1 MAGRD
6 YLKGHAST
14 SKAPGNDT
22 AWSGESPG
30 PYIGVVKNNIDPLR
44 MGRLQVNIPSIS
56 KTLDPVSGNLVTCEY
71 LSPFYGA
78 KDARH
83 SIPGSTEYEHSQHS
97 YGFWAVPPDIGT
109 RVLVIFAEGKMD
121 QAFWIG
127 CVPDPMTNQMTP
139 GIASS
144 TSTHDAL
151 DGTFEGAD
159 AGFQDD
165 KKSKYGTTNAPSGE
179 VNRTVKDLKPQQFN
193 TLRRPIHPFAETLLK
208 QGLSADDIRG
218 NTSSSARR
226 ETPSHVFGIST
237 PGRKDTT
244 TTKVNVGTKDSTRQ
258 DYVTRKTG
266 HTFVMD
272 DGAEDGSNQLT
283 RIRTAS
289 GHQILMHDTEGTVY
303 IANGSGKAFIEME
316 KDGTISVFSDGGIN
330 MRTKQD
336 FNLHSDRHVNFHA
349 KGSLNFTA
357 EQNVNLNGGFNVQT
371 MAKNS
376 ILNSSQG
383 DLRNYAAV
391 QITSFTRGTQLHG
404 AGGNID
410 LAGAQVH
417 MNSQGAR
424 SGWGPSWLVPEHDH
438 VGIRVSDGLIDID
451 SRKPLQGGE
460 ANKIENS
467 TTVSDFVTHE
477 PYTRTSSTAIR
488 KRYINDILESIESG
502 NPGVSSQ
509 DLENIKTRLL
519 ARDSIDSVSAE
530 LNKIVG
536 VTSDRVSAFAST
548 EINKLVGDNTKL
560 NSSQL
565 NDIQQ
570 LLIKPSIASVSG
582 QISKIVG
589 KNVNLANSQLNDIKE
604 KVLANQ
610 DVAFISREIKKIT
623 GVTGNINLDVS
634 QLKNLKTQLL
644 TKPNI
649 ADVTGQIKKIVGD
662 NVKLDLS
669 QLNNVKTKL
678 LANPDVAKLT
688 KQVSGYAKDIV
699 GLSEAVTVNLAA
711 LNELKNRAL
720 NYKNEIKNMATGFIQ
735 GQISQYGQLAFNYA
749 KTAVAQSAFG
759 VAVSSAG
766 RSVGRAVTNFVTN
779 FRWSDSRLKE
789 DIRLVG
795 KSPTGINIYSF
806 KYKQS
811 AGTYEGVMAQEVP
824 WARQMTDTGFYMV
837 DYSKVDVEFRRSN

>member
-1 MAGRD
+1 MVANAQGFSD
-6 YLKGHAST
+6 THDNQKSFGEANHA
-14 SKAPGNDT
+14 KDA
-22 AWSGESPG
+22 G
-30 PYIGVVKNNIDPLR
+30 PYVATVKFVNDPLR
-44 MGRLQVNIPSIS
+44 MGRLGVNIPALTNTTRPKPDQIIW
-56 KTLDPVSGNLVTCEY
+56 CQY

-78 KDARH
+78 K
-83 SIPGSTEYEHSQHS
+83 SIAAVSKSDPFSYQTTQHS
-97 YGFWAVPPDIGT
+97 YGLWAVPPDIDT
-109 RVLVIFAEGKMD
+109 EVLVVFAKGD
-121 QAFWIG
+121 RTANTAFWIG
-127 CVPDPMTNQMTP
+127 CVQKPLVNQQIPGYGSSNNTEYNASTNRERAI
-139 GIASS
+139 GRNA
-144 TSTHDAL
+144 
-151 DGTFEGAD
+151 GAK
-159 AGFQDD
+159 GQTT
-165 KKSKYGTTNAPSGE
+165 YGTDFLPAGE
-179 VNRTVKDLKPQQFN
+179 KNQLGYADGEALS
-193 TLRRPIHPFAETLLK
+193 TLGKWRYPINDILADQLQS
-208 QGLSADDIRG
+208 QGLVLDPVRG
-218 NTSSSARR
+218 TTSSSARR
-226 ETPSHVFGIST
+226 ESPSKVFGIST
-237 PGRKDTT
+237 PGAIRSDSRKKNIGLDNS
-244 TTKVNVGTKDSTRQ
+244 VVRPDRNP
-258 DYVTRKTG
+258 G
-266 HTFVMD
+266 HSFVMD
-272 DGAEDGSNQLT
+272 DGDVNEQNQLT

-391 QITSFTRGTQLHG
+391 QITSFTRGTQMHG

-410 LAGAQVH
+410 LAGSQVH

-488 KRYINDILESIESG
+488 KRYINDIVESIESE
-502 NPGVSSQ
+502 NPGVSAQ
-509 DLENIKTRLL
+509 DLNNIKTRLL
-519 ARDSIDSVSAE
+519 SKDSIDSVSAE
-530 LNKIVG
+530 LNKIVS
-536 VTSDRVSAFAST
+536 VTSDKVSDFAST
-548 EINKLVGDNTKL
+548 EIKKLVGDNTKL
-560 NSSQL
+560 VPSQL

-570 LLIKPSIASVSG
+570 LL
-582 QISKIVG
+582 
-589 KNVNLANSQLNDIKE
+589 L
-604 KVLANQ
+604 
-610 DVAFISREIKKIT
+610 
-623 GVTGNINLDVS
+623 
-634 QLKNLKTQLL
+634 
-644 TKPNI
+644 KPNI

-662 NVKLDLS
+662 NVNLDFS

-678 LANPDVAKLT
+678 LAHPTIAE
-688 KQVSGYAKDIV
+688 VSGKVTDYAKNIV

-711 LNELKNRAL
+711 LNDLKNRAL
-720 NYKNEIKNMATGFIQ
+720 NYKNEIKNMATGFIR

-766 RSVGRAVTNFVTN
+766 RSVGKAVSNFVTN
-779 FRWSDSRLKE
+779 FKWSDSRLKE